1 MRISDW
7 SSDVCSSDLDDALD
21 PARLGCLHLRRIE
34 KASQDACDLLD
45 LALLAADEMADACHY
60 DFARVNVVRGGGHGK
75 LAQWRSAHDA
85 QMCKRCPLFGA
96 ASAAY
101 SNCPTVMAEQIGRA
115 HV

>member
-21 PARLGCLHLRRIE
+21 PARLGCLHLPRIE

-60 DFARVNVVRGGGHGK
+60 DFARVNVVRGGGLGK
-75 LAQWRSAHDA
+75 LAQRSEERGVGEE
-85 QMCKRCPLFGA
+85 CVSRCRSRWSP
-96 ASAAY
+96 Y
-101 SNCPTVMAEQIGRA
+101 D
-115 HV
+115 